1 MLIVAPCSDV
11 VVIDSAAATVI
22 DNAFVAVAPLAS
34 TIWTVKLN
42 VPEADGVPVIAPV
55 PELMLNPVGRAPA
68 EIDQTNGVVPPLVA
82 GVCEYAAPT
91 VALASDV
98 VVMDGNAA
106 TTIDSAFVSNA
117 PTLSSMRTVKFAV
130 PVAVGEPVIAPV
142 PLFNARPEGNAPE
155 EIDQVLGA
163 VPPVDA
169 TDCE

>member
-1 MLIVAPCSDV
+1 M
-11 VVIDSAAATVI
+11 
-22 DNAFVAVAPLAS
+22 
-34 TIWTVKLN
+34 
-42 VPEADGVPVIAPV
+42 IAPV

-98 VVMDGNAA
+98 VVIDGNAD

-117 PTLSSMRTVKFAV
+117 PTLSSIRTVKLEV
-130 PVAVGEPVIAPV
+130 PVAVGVPMIAPV
-142 PLFNARPEGNAPE
+142 LVLRVNPAGRDPDEV
-155 EIDQVLGA
+155 DHVLGA